1 MSAAKRAYDI
11 LRGHLSREWDRIK
24 QIERDLAESELEDS
38 MRNPPPV
45 AAPPPSRTPEQ
56 IAADRISTA
65 RRLLGVSEKDGFPEI
80 RAAFERLNARSDP
93 LKFPT
98 NSDEQ
103 RQAEQIQKRV
113 HWAYQVLTESVD
125 VTIKRFSTLELD

>member
-1 MSAAKRAYDI
+1 MSAAKRAYDL

-24 QIERDLAESELEDS
+24 QIERDLAESELEES

-45 AAPPPSRTPEQ
+45 AAPPLRTPEQ
-56 IAADRISTA
+56 IAADRIATA
-65 RRLLGVSEKDGFPEI
+65 RRLLGITEKDGFLEI
-80 RAAFERLNARSDP
+80 RAAFERLNSRSDP
-93 LKFPT
+93 SKFPDR
-98 NSDEQ
+98 SEEQ

-113 HWAYQVLTESVD
+113 YWAYQVLTESVD

>member
-1 MSAAKRAYDI
+1 MSAAKRAYDL

-24 QIERDLAESELEDS
+24 QIERDLAESELEES

-45 AAPPPSRTPEQ
+45 AAPPLRTPEQ
-56 IAADRISTA
+56 IAADRIATA
-65 RRLLGVSEKDGFPEI
+65 RRLLGITEKDGFPEI
-80 RAAFERLNARSDP
+80 RAAFERLSSRSDP
-93 LKFPT
+93 SKFPDR
-98 NSDEQ
+98 SEEQ